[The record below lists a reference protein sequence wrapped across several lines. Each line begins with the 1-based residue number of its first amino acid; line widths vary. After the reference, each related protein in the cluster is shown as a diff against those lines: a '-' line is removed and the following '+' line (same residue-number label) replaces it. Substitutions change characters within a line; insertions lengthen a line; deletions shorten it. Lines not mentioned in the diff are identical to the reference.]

1 MQEKV
6 QLEDKF
12 IKHPRFMNWES
23 YEVFSSVE
31 GSLSTL
37 SYIFDINKDKFAQAK
52 EVIQPMQE
60 NRYDVL
66 LYHAE
71 FGMKKIESN
80 LNVDEV
86 LKEINHLIGVNDHEL
101 Q

>member
-23 YEVFSSVE
+23 YQEYSSVE
-31 GSLSTL
+31 GGLNTL
-37 SYIFDINKDKFAQAK
+37 HYLFEINKNMYAK
-52 EVIQPMQE
+52 VMELIQPMQE

-71 FGMKKIESN
+71 VGMKTIEKN
-80 LNVDEV
+80 LNADEV
-86 LKEINHLIGVNDHEL
+86 LKEIMNLSEVK
-101 Q
+101 

>member
-37 SYIFDINKDKFAQAK
+37 SYLFDINKDMFAQAK

-60 NRYDVL
+60 TRYDVL

-71 FGMKKIESN
+71 VGMKKIESN
-80 LNVDEV
+80 LNADEV
-86 LKEINHLIGVNDHEL
+86 LKEISHLIGVNDHEL

>member
-6 QLEDKF
+6 ILEDKF
-12 IKHPRFMNWES
+12 INHPKFSNWES

-37 SYIFDINKDKFAQAK
+37 SYLFDINKDMFAQAK
-52 EVIQPMQE
+52 EVIQPMKE

-71 FGMKKIESN
+71 LGMKRIEKN
-80 LNVDEV
+80 LNADET
-86 LKEINHLIGVNDHEL
+86 LKEIEHLTGVYG
-101 Q
+101 